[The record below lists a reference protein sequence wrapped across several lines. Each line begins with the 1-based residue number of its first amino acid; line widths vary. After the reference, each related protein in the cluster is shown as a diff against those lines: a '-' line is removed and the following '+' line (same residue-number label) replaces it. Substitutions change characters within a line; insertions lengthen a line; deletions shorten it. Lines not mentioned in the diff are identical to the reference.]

1 MPKRI
6 NLPDG
11 QQAVESTKGFFGEFK
26 AFISKG
32 NVMDMAVGI
41 IIGGAFTTIVKSLVS
56 DIISPLLGLV
66 GGMNFDQ
73 FSLKFAG
80 VTLAYGKFLTAVIN
94 FLMMAFVLF
103 FIVKAFNR
111 AGSLIKK
118 EEEVEE
124 EVEEEATTKV
134 CPYCKSEIDIE
145 ASRCPMCTSQL
156 EEKMAEQ

>member
-1 MPKRI
+1 MPNRI

-26 AFISKG
+26 TFISKG

-66 GGMNFDQ
+66 GGM
-73 FSLKFAG
+73 
-80 VTLAYGKFLTAVIN
+80 TLAYGKFLTAVIN

-103 FIVKAFNR
+103 LIVKAFNR
-111 AGSLIKK
+111 SGSLIKK
-118 EEEVEE
+118 EE

>member
-11 QQAVESTKGFFGEFK
+11 QQAVESTKGFFGEFN

-103 FIVKAFNR
+103 LIVKAFNR

-118 EEEVEE
+118 EEEA
-124 EVEEEATTKV
+124 EEEATTKV

-156 EEKMAEQ
+156 EEKLAEQ

>member
-1 MPKRI
+1 
-6 NLPDG
+6 
-11 QQAVESTKGFFGEFK
+11 
-26 AFISKG
+26 
-32 NVMDMAVGI
+32 MDMAVGI

-124 EVEEEATTKV
+124 EATTKV

>member
-56 DIISPLLGLV
+56 DIMV

-124 EVEEEATTKV
+124 EATTKV